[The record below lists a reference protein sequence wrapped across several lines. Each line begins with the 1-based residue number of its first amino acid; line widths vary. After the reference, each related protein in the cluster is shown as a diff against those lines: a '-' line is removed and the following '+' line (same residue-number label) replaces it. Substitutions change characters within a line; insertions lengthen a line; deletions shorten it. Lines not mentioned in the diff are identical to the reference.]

1 MCQIQQVETPTPAVV
16 ISVEVAWVVNAT
28 LLDLETSAVALA
40 GPDTECTDP
49 IVPVDTNCTD
59 NNLLFGMP
67 GGNEEYHD
75 ECDYTAEHDAI
86 PTGSHG
92 QQPATELARL
102 NLGTID
108 VDKYGCEDGDD
119 VDADEVEEASEADI
133 GSMQNVDD

>member
-1 MCQIQQVETPTPAVV
+1 VETPTPAVV

-28 LLDLETSAVALA
+28 LLDLETSEVALA
-40 GPDTECTDP
+40 EPDTECTDP

-59 NNLLFGMP
+59 KNLLFGMP

-75 ECDYTAEHDAI
+75 ECDYSAERDAI
-86 PTGSHG
+86 PTDSHG

-119 VDADEVEEASEADI
+119 VDADEVEEVSEADI